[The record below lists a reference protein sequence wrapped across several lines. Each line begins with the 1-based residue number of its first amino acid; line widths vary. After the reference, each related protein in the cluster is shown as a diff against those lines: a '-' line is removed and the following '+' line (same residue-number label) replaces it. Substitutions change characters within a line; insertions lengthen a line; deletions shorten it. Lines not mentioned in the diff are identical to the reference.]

1 MSEIDER
8 GPCPHGEV
16 LFSRCTLC
24 KDLPEIRR
32 RTVYITSGGNCYHY
46 DINCDALEHGQ
57 TQVDERGGLRS
68 ERKPTYEDVIKY
80 ERNPCQICVPNME

>member
-16 LFSRCTLC
+16 LFSRCILC
-24 KDLPEIRR
+24 KDMPEIRR
-32 RTVYITSGGNCYHY
+32 KTVYFTSGGNCYHY
-46 DINCDALEHGQ
+46 DINCDALEYGQ
-57 TQVDERGGLRS
+57 AQVDERGGLRS

-80 ERNPCQICVPNME
+80 ERNPCQICVPIPD